1 LSYKTRELAKLLPKA
16 YASDDAHSLLNKLL
30 KVFGAELMVADEK
43 VKQLL
48 KSHWVNYASG
58 RALDGLA
65 SIYGL
70 RRRFLPNGTP
80 EPDAVFRQRLKSVV
94 PLFAGGGTRR
104 AVLGAVR
111 SALGL
116 PFDLDQLN
124 LPASD
129 GTLRTDFESLVTLD
143 EFSPTTERLL
153 ETGITEVEG
162 ATEVTL
168 VVDIPSVEESR
179 PQIRWTFPSGQPL
192 SGNGRKLSVE
202 LVGALTES
210 GAPVGIRSKDELLVR
225 SGESLILSARA
236 NGVLNAAIG
245 AQDKSGSFTNLDGTE
260 PATMPEVPL
269 GRSEWR
275 FRAHGGLFDI
285 GTFGD
290 DTFVDDTF
298 DTPRYE
304 VEMSWTRYEPLSFD
318 VRVPYFLENAVRKLE
333 RQHNLEGRIVVFRGL
348 PQEAIQEVV
357 DQTRAAGVRGHVH
370 FSLQLP
376 YIEDVL
382 EEHAA
387 QSEGVVRT
395 TRRIAELVGVWR
407 GSDDPETDPPLG
419 TKQPLDF
426 GEDGRTITLADGVRP
441 QGELL
446 IRYRPAIPEKPYEDH
461 QQDDADCRT
470 EATHRASEDA
480 RAADSLDVGSLNRE
494 AENHDPKEAF
504 AIGGVWDVSTFDGS
518 YGLQ

>member
-1 LSYKTRELAKLLPKA
+1 LSYKTRELAKLFPEA
-16 YASDDAHSLLNKLL
+16 YASDDANSLLHKLL
-30 KVFGAELMVADEK
+30 TVFGAELMVADAK

-94 PLFAGGGTRR
+94 PLFTGGGTRR

-124 LPASD
+124 LPASN

-153 ETGITEVEG
+153 ETGVTEVEG

-179 PQIRWTFPSGQPL
+179 PQIRWTFPSGQPP
-192 SGNGRKLSVE
+192 SGSGRRLSVE

-210 GAPVGIRSKDELLVR
+210 GDPVGLRSKDDLLVR
-225 SGESLILSARA
+225 SGESLILTARA
-236 NGVLNAAIG
+236 NGALNAAIG
-245 AQDKSGSFTNLDGTE
+245 AEDKSDFFTNLDGTE
-260 PATMPEVPL
+260 PAIMPEVPL

-275 FRAHGGLFDI
+275 FRAHSGLFDI

-290 DTFVDDTF
+290 DTFDV
-298 DTPRYE
+298 PRYE
-304 VEMSWTRYEPLSFD
+304 VEMTWTRYEPLSFD

-333 RQHNLEGRIVVFRGL
+333 RQHHLEGRIVVFRGL

-376 YIEDVL
+376 YIKEVQ
-382 EEHAA
+382 EEYAE
-387 QSEGVVRT
+387 QSEGEVRT
-395 TRRIAELVGVWR
+395 TGRIAELVGVWR
-407 GSDDPETDPPLG
+407 HSDDPETTPPL
-419 TKQPLDF
+419 TTEQPLDF
-426 GEDGRTITLADGVRP
+426 GEDGRTITLAEGVRP
-441 QGELL
+441 QGQLL
-446 IRYRPAIPEKPYEDH
+446 IRYKPPPEKPYEDH
-461 QQDDADCRT
+461 HQEEDLRT
-470 EATHRASEDA
+470 EARHRAFEDA
-480 RAADSLDVGSLNRE
+480 RAADSLDLGSFNRE
-494 AENHDPKEAF
+494 AENHDPREVF
-504 AIGGVWDVSTFDGS
+504 VIGGVWDVSTFDRS
-518 YGLQ
+518 YGFQ